1 MTEQLRSQLFRFWE
15 SACADKPTRPSCQVQ
30 GGNFVLTLRGA
41 RENWA
46 KIVQANG
53 VPAHAQQV
61 IEGETLTVTWTS
73 IADAIFGN
81 GGAMAQHLSNYECRL
96 PQLHMARLVQRSIE
110 MGAPVVVEAGTG
122 TGKSFAY
129 AAVCM
134 AMGKRLVISTSNK
147 ALQMQLYYKDLPFL
161 SKLFPG
167 RKVVLAVG
175 KSNYACRARCDSL
188 GIAGALIGNPELK
201 QWYAGTESGNTEE
214 ITFAVERRDIAGIV
228 ANDDCMGRHCPN
240 YDDCFYYAARAK
252 YADADVTITN
262 HALLCLNQIT
272 GGALLPSAEVIV
284 CDEAHKLPD
293 YARSALGAEFTFN
306 AIERAINLAEGFADA
321 DEMIA
326 AQIANLA
333 FQKEIAAYIAA
344 KEGIQLQIAGEDEF
358 PNGARLSSAML
369 GLAEAVFPEDELPD
383 SGHTK
388 QLARRAQR
396 IRNAAGKVGEMAIA
410 TRPGFVRWIEPAKR
424 DDPTKLC
431 CMPYDVSAF
440 IATMA
445 GFSPVPAAQR
455 PDHTRCARCNRT
467 LTANRVAILDGKPYG
482 PDCIKAADPFG
493 DAETMDLHEW
503 LQLEHGTVPEQAP
516 DVNGGT
522 AIVFCSATL
531 AAPDMAYFMRE
542 AGLPDAMQMIAA
554 SPFPYEDNAVIY
566 TPAAGN
572 PAPSEAGW
580 LMWAIGE
587 MRSLVLASGG
597 GAFLLFTSYN
607 AMNQAVTELRYTF
620 ASRGINVYVQGE
632 IPKLELAKRFKQ
644 DGNGVLFATKSF
656 FEGVD
661 IQGSALRLVI
671 VDKLPFEAPSPLTTA
686 MEAAATERAR
696 SAGIAGRRLEM
707 WGFDQIRV
715 PRMITE
721 LKQAAGRLVRTSTDK
736 GVIAVLDTR
745 VLSTQYGRNQVI
757 PALPPAP
764 RLTRSESIAVYLGA
778 LKPVG
783 LDKLTKADRLAMSVA
798 PMVAAPPVKFAAAS
812 SVRDEEIPF

>member
-1 MTEQLRSQLFRFWE
+1 M
-15 SACADKPTRPSCQVQ
+15 RPSCRVD
-30 GGNFVLTLRGA
+30 GGNFVLTLKGFP
-41 RENWA
+41 ENWA
-46 KIVQANG
+46 KIVQANA
-53 VPAHAQQV
+53 VPAHAEQT
-61 IEGETLTVTWTS
+61 IDGETLTVTWPS
-73 IADAIFGN
+73 IADRIFGN
-81 GGAMAQHLSNYECRL
+81 GGMMAQHLSNYECRL

-110 MGAPVVVEAGTG
+110 MGAPVAIEAGTG

-161 SKLFPG
+161 AKLFPG
-167 RKVVLAVG
+167 KKVVLAVG
-175 KSNYACRARCDSL
+175 KTNYACRARCDSM
-188 GIAGALIGNPELK
+188 GNSGALIANPELR

-214 ITFAVERRDIAGIV
+214 ITFQVDRRDIAGIV
-228 ANDDCMGRHCPN
+228 ANDDCMGKHCPN
-240 YDDCFYYAARAK
+240 YSDCFYYAAKAN
-252 YADADVTITN
+252 YEGADVTITN
-262 HALLCLNQIT
+262 HALLCLNQLT
-272 GGALLPSAEVIV
+272 GGALLPAAEVIV
-284 CDEAHKLPD
+284 ADEAHKLPD

-306 AIERAINLAEGFADA
+306 SIERAIGLAEGFAEVEDIV
-321 DEMIA
+321 E
-326 AQIANLA
+326 AQVA
-333 FQKEIAAYIAA
+333 FRKFTQEVTAYIAN
-344 KEGIQLQIAGEDEF
+344 KEGIQLQVNGEDTF
-358 PNGARLSSAML
+358 PFGAHLAGSLIR
-369 GLAEAVFPEDELPD
+369 LAEAVFPEDELPD

-396 IRNAAGKVGEMAIA
+396 IRNAAGKVAEMAIA

-445 GFSPVPAAQR
+445 GFSPVAKAQR

-467 LTANRVAILDGKPYG
+467 LTASRVAILDDRPYG
-482 PDCIKAADPFG
+482 PDCIKAVDPFG
-493 DAETMDLHEW
+493 DAEAMDLHEW
-503 LQLEHGTVPEQAP
+503 LQLEHGTVPEKEA
-516 DVNGGT
+516 DVTGGT

-531 AAPDMAYFMRE
+531 AAPDMGYFMRE

-572 PAPSEAGW
+572 PAPSEGGW

-607 AMNQAVTELRYTF
+607 AMNQAVSELRYTF
-620 ASRGINVYVQGE
+620 VARGINVYVQGE
-632 IPKLELAKRFKQ
+632 MPKLELAKRFKA

-661 IQGSALRLVI
+661 IQGSALRCVI

-696 SAGIAGRRLEM
+696 AAGIAGRRLEM

-745 VLSTQYGRNQVI
+745 ILSAQYGRNQVI

-764 RLTRSESIAVYLGA
+764 RLTRSESVAVYLGA
-778 LKPVG
+778 LKPVT

-798 PMVAAPPVKFAAAS
+798 PMKTAPPVKFAAAS
-812 SVRDEEIPF
+812 SARDEEIPF